1 MLKQQCSI
9 NYRNFYYYYHQ
20 PSWMERTFKI
30 MFKEDHPRTITAN
43 LKLVPC
49 YLRRRYKCG
58 FFLIKACPICIIEQT
73 KNLWQIPITYVELLI
88 SCRCSLISAH
98 CHLKWSCHHVILN
111 GGWEWLST
119 QSWKGTIPTK
129 FSLIWFSQVSGEKI
143 EVWKDYDVWRTDD
156 KW

>member
-1 MLKQQCSI
+1 MKK
-9 NYRNFYYYYHQ
+9 
-20 PSWMERTFKI
+20 TFKI

-49 YLRRRYKCG
+49 YLRRWYKCG

-73 KNLWQIPITYVELLI
+73 KNLWQIPITYVELLV

-111 GGWEWLST
+111 YGKENYIFSNSSQLEWRVGVTVDSILKGHHPYQALYGSVRFQERRCVKRLWCMKDGW
-119 QSWKGTIPTK
+119 
-129 FSLIWFSQVSGEKI
+129 
-143 EVWKDYDVWRTDD
+143 
-156 KW
+156 